1 MLIEG
6 YGRPESLEVCVY
18 RRSDAGDLE
27 LAYGTVLGAEAARA
41 FARAVGR
48 AEPRKMD
55 CGDEPPFE
63 WVTLQ
68 MTGTSY
74 PNAPVGVGGTQD
86 MVIGCDVVEVGPG
99 QTYEL
104 DEGVLDALRVEGLPA
119 VLFDL
124 IGPHGLSQRASCR
137 RMKTSRVSIR
147 IAAAVGIASSAPT
160 TPSRAAPTSAAI
172 TVTAPGMSTDFD
184 ITRG

>member
-1 MLIEG
+1 
-6 YGRPESLEVCVY
+6 
-18 RRSDAGDLE
+18 
-27 LAYGTVLGAEAARA
+27 
-41 FARAVGR
+41 
-48 AEPRKMD
+48 MD

-63 WVTLQ
+63 WITLK

-74 PNAPVGVGGTQD
+74 PNAPIGVGGTQD
-86 MVIGCDVVEVGPG
+86 MVIGCGVVETGPG

-104 DEGVLDALRVEGLPA
+104 DQGVLEALQRGGPA
-119 VLFDL
+119 
-124 IGPHGLSQRASCR
+124 GGAAGAHRATGLSQRASWR
-137 RMKTSRVSIR
+137 RMNTSRVSIR

-160 TPSRAAPTSAAI
+160 TPSRAAPTSAAM